1 MKGKQLVR
9 NITFLLQAKID
20 FILLVAIF
28 AWKVPLFYRI
38 VNMNLDGTVYAISLL
53 VVASLLICRNAFPFA
68 FRFAYVMLVDLV
80 LSTLMFI
87 DSIYHSYFH
96 DVTSIS
102 LLRQIGQVNEISGSI
117 WTLADG
123 KYLLYFVDI
132 PLLILLYRFKMKQML
147 SAHRGPV
154 WKTASRIFAM
164 AIVFL
169 LVFGSTFNIERTLAK
184 VPSLLDSR
192 YSNKAVLQ
200 ELGIYHY
207 HLFDIY
213 QYVNRALKNRKA
225 TPEEINDVKTWFAAE
240 NGKWQ
245 PGPLFGKA
253 KGQNL
258 IVIQEESLQAFVV
271 NLKVNGQE
279 VTPNLNK
286 LVREGVYYPNYYD
299 QTYHGRTSDGEF
311 TSLVSLYPSSVP
323 GSIYFNFV
331 ENEFDSL
338 PKALKREGYTTFSAH
353 AYAGSFWNRA
363 VMHRKLGFEQSMFM
377 ESLEDGEKVGW
388 GLSDRDFFKQM
399 NEKLTELPQPFF
411 AFLISLSN
419 HHPFNEVPAAYKT
432 LQLGE
437 LEGTM
442 MGDYLHSV
450 HYADQALGEFIESL
464 KKSGLYDSSVLAVY
478 GDHDAGL
485 PDAELAR
492 IGIRPQYD
500 KQYDK
505 VPLVIYSSALGK
517 KNGTV
522 DEQVAGHLDLTPSL
536 LYLLGVPQEGHYFM
550 GQRLFDVPSGSN
562 KQVVF
567 RDGSYVTQNRVFLVQ
582 NGLWEEGQYLDRTSG
597 KPVDGQGAQEA
608 TLAAQNRLRISDLI
622 LESNLI
628 PALQNGT
635 AAVTDRN
642 PPQ

>member
-1 MKGKQLVR
+1 MKEKQLVR
-9 NITFLLQAKID
+9 NITYLLQAKID

-38 VNMNLDGTVYAISLL
+38 VNMNLDIIVYAISLL
-53 VVASLLICRNAFPFA
+53 AVATLLICRNALPFA

-87 DSIYHSYFH
+87 DSIYLSYFH
-96 DVTSIS
+96 DVTSVS
-102 LLRQIGQVNEISGSI
+102 LLRQIGQVSELGGSI
-117 WTLADG
+117 WTLVDG
-123 KYLLYFVDI
+123 RYAFYFADI
-132 PLLILLYRFKMKQML
+132 PLLILLYYTKMKQML

-164 AIVFL
+164 VIVFL
-169 LVFGSTFNIERTLAK
+169 LVFGSTINIERTLAK

-192 YSNKAVLQ
+192 YSNKAVLK

-207 HLFDIY
+207 HLFDVY

-225 TPEEINDVKTWFAAE
+225 TPEEINDVKNWFAAE
-240 NGKWQ
+240 NVKWQ
-245 PGPLFGKA
+245 TGPLFGKA
-253 KGQNL
+253 NGQNL

-271 NLKVNGQE
+271 NLKINGQE

-286 LVREGVYYPNYYD
+286 LIREGVYYSNYYD

-323 GSIYFNFV
+323 GSIYFNFA

-338 PKALKREGYTTFSAH
+338 PKTLKQAGYTTFSAH
-353 AYAGSFWNRA
+353 AYAGSYWNRA
-363 VMHRKLGFEQSMFM
+363 VMHRNLGFEQSMFM
-377 ESLEDGEKVGW
+377 ESLEKGEKVGW
-388 GLSDRDFFKQM
+388 GLSDGDFFKQM
-399 NEKLTELPQPFF
+399 GEKLKELPQPFF
-411 AFLISLSN
+411 AFLVSLSN
-419 HHPFNEVPAAYKT
+419 HHPYNEVPAAYKT

-485 PDAELAR
+485 PNEELAR
-492 IGIRPQYD
+492 IGIQPQYGQ
-500 KQYDK
+500 QYDK
-505 VPLVIYSSALGK
+505 VPLVIHSSALGK

-536 LYLLGVPQEGHYFM
+536 LYLLGIPQEGHYFM
-550 GQRLFDVPSGSN
+550 GQRLFDVPSGNN
-562 KQVVF
+562 KLVVF
-567 RDGSYVTQNRVFLVQ
+567 RDGSYVTQNHVFVVQ
-582 NGLWEEGQYLDRTSG
+582 NGMLEEGRFLDRISG
-597 KPVDGQGAQEA
+597 KPVDREMPQQD
-608 TLAAQNRLRISDLI
+608 TLAAQTRLRISDLI

-628 PALQNGT
+628 PSLQT
-635 AAVTDRN
+635 KQEQQSSDD
-642 PPQ
+642 